1 VNGLQVFLFPIREQR
16 LALLDADAEEDG
28 DSTFAE
34 PVRAFSL
41 SKNRAFVA
49 LIVGHGRRVIRAAVA
64 HRGYSAGTALSQ
76 IQLTNAQKILSPFR
90 IADLPRLVKKRF
102 QSRVTSVVNSF
113 GLLTPRASE
122 DLLRALVASHPELE
136 TVMAVARA
144 ANETIP
150 TGLTAQQQLRL
161 QEEKDAAY
169 TAMLIAGFDRKEH
182 LMQVSDSVEA
192 DQWFLDSVTDAR
204 LREDPMILNDLNAF
218 PGFDRI
224 SEHVTGAVRFDQQN
238 LRLTVVLVNRQPLE
252 EVTGTDLIY
261 FNETFRAFVMVQ
273 YKAMEPDENGHV
285 FRLPNEGLKRELR
298 RMEEFEKRLT
308 EKAAHSESDSA
319 SFRFSAS
326 PFFLKFWP
334 RIVEQL
340 ANRELVPGL
349 YFPLDHWSRLSDGDV
364 LKGKRHGK
372 ALRYDK
378 ASPVTN
384 ADRYL
389 NNTEFANLVRGA
401 WVGTSAA
408 QSDLLQTL
416 VENTLRQGRSVTV
429 AVAGE
434 AAETGNEMGSI

>member
-1 VNGLQVFLFPIREQR
+1 VNTLQVFLLPIGQHR
-16 LALLDADAEEDG
+16 LALLDAGAEEYD

-34 PVRAFSL
+34 PARAFSL

-64 HRGYSAGTALSQ
+64 HRGYSAGTDLSQ
-76 IQLTNAQKILSPFR
+76 VRLTNVQNILSPFR
-90 IADLPRLVKKRF
+90 IAVLPRLVKKRF
-102 QSRVTSVVNSF
+102 RSRVTSVVTSF
-113 GLLTPRASE
+113 GLLTPKASE
-122 DLLRALVASHPELE
+122 DLLRALVADHPELQS
-136 TVMAVARA
+136 VIAAARA

-150 TGLTAQQQLRL
+150 TSLTAQQQLRL

-182 LMQVSDSVEA
+182 LIEA
-192 DQWFLDSVTDAR
+192 PDLGAADRWFLDSVTDAR

-224 SEHVTGAVRFDQQN
+224 SHHVTGAVRFEQQN
-238 LRLTVVLVNRQPLE
+238 FRLTIILVNRQPLE

-261 FNETFRAFVMVQ
+261 FNETFRAFIMVQ
-273 YKAMEPDENGHV
+273 YKAMEPDQQGHV
-285 FRLPNEGLKRELR
+285 FRLPNEGLQRELQ
-298 RMEEFEKRLT
+298 RMKKFEKALAER
-308 EKAAHSESDSA
+308 AVHSQPDAA
-319 SFRFSAS
+319 SFRFSTS
-326 PFFLKFWP
+326 PFFLKFCP

-340 ANRELVPGL
+340 ANTELVPGL

-378 ASPVTN
+378 TSPFTN

-429 AVAGE
+429 AVAGG
-434 AAETGNEMGSI
+434 AA